1 MTNKERLET
10 LDVLEKKWFQ
20 SKKFI
25 AFLIMEIVF
34 TAILV
39 LALKWQE
46 EPGWPAYSFLIVVV
60 FCMGFIA
67 ISFNSKLAHLDLFVR
82 SIALMGEIP
91 EELSKKAAGFWG
103 LFAGKKE
110 ACSPEEE

>member
-39 LALKWQE
+39 LALK
-46 EPGWPAYSFLIVVV
+46 
-60 FCMGFIA
+60 
-67 ISFNSKLAHLDLFVR
+67 
-82 SIALMGEIP
+82 
-91 EELSKKAAGFWG
+91 
-103 LFAGKKE
+103 
-110 ACSPEEE
+110 